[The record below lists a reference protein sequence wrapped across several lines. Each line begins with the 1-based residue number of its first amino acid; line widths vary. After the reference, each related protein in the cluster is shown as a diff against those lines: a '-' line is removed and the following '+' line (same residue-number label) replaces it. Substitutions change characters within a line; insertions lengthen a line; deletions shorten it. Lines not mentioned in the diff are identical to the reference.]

1 MSNTPPL
8 TADAVAALAPDA
20 ASLKAARGLLA
31 LKGWGNLGIDAE
43 AAWGECQGSG
53 AKPYQTQVDLRS
65 ATPAFKCSC
74 PSRKFPCKHGL
85 ALMLLTLQ
93 SPAAFT
99 ATRPAW
105 VAEWLDSRKER
116 AQQKEVKQAAAV
128 QAAADPAAREA
139 RLAQRWTKAA
149 RAWPELKRWLGDQ
162 VERGLGTLEASAR
175 PQWET
180 MAARMVDAQ
189 CPGLGVRLRAA
200 AEQLGAGAAAPLKLL
215 RELGQLQLIGEAL
228 ERREWLSDAQQA
240 DLMVQLGWPTP
251 REDVLA
257 LGERLRDVWTVLG
270 QIEEE
275 RDGRL
280 RERRVW
286 LAGAHRGRM
295 ALLID
300 HAHGDRPFETLY
312 VTGTGFEAELIYYP
326 GSAPMRALPAGDAT
340 PAAAT
345 VPGDTL
351 SAAWTA
357 LAARLALRPYSALQ
371 PLALAGVRV
380 SVAAEGGESPP
391 TCLVA
396 NERVLPHRLGRIP
409 QERLLAYGGGHPLR
423 LFGEWDG
430 DQLLPL
436 AAWNEAQPAL
446 TPWLVQA

>member
-1 MSNTPPL
+1 MSNAPPL

-20 ASLKAARGLLA
+20 ASLKAARGLLG
-31 LKGWGNLGIDAE
+31 LKGWGNLGIDGE

-65 ATPAFKCSC
+65 GTPAFKCSC

-93 SPAAFT
+93 SPAALGT
-99 ATRPAW
+99 TRPAW

-139 RLAQRWTKAA
+139 RLAQRWAKAA
-149 RAWPELKRWLGDQ
+149 KAWPELKRWLGDQ
-162 VERGLGTLEASAR
+162 VERGLGTLDASAR
-175 PQWET
+175 PSWET

-189 CPGLGVRLRAA
+189 CPGLGTRIRTA
-200 AEQLGAGAAAPLKLL
+200 AEHLGGGGAAPLALL

-228 ERREWLSDAQQA
+228 ERQSTLSEAQRA
-240 DLMVQLGWPTP
+240 DLMMQLGWPTA
-251 REDVLA
+251 REEVLA
-257 LGERLRDVWTVLG
+257 LGERLRDRWTVLG

-275 RDGRL
+275 REGKL
-280 RERRVW
+280 CERRVW
-286 LAGAHRGRM
+286 LAGAHSGRM
-295 ALLID
+295 ALFID

-312 VTGTGFEAELIYYP
+312 LTGTAFEAELIYYP
-326 GSAPMRALPAGDAT
+326 GSAPLRAMPAGEAS

-345 VPGDTL
+345 IPGDTL
-351 SAAWTA
+351 AGAWQR
-357 LAARLALRPYSALQ
+357 LAARLALRPYAAVQ
-371 PLALAGVRV
+371 PLALAGVRL
-380 SVAAEGGESPP
+380 SVPAAAGESPP
-391 TCLVA
+391 ACLVVDD
-396 NERVLPHRLGRIP
+396 RLLPHRLGRIP

-430 DQLLPL
+430 NVLQPVS
-436 AAWNEAQPAL
+436 AWNEADPAL
-446 TPWLVQA
+446 APWQVQA